1 MDEPSGQ
8 PNISCWRNTPVDKR
22 WTDVPHYNMEIDRL
36 FSLWEAPSGM
46 GEPWKLVRAPLHPA
60 LHRAAFFPASP
71 RHPAVSRG
79 AYRPEFVHAFY
90 ARCPALLTW
99 LSFGNR
105 PGPSTGR
112 ARTTRWWTPTSLT
125 CMGL

>member
-1 MDEPSGQ
+1 MECTHGKHPCAHAVDSMDMGEPSGQ

-46 GEPWKLVRAPLHPA
+46 GEPWKLVRAPLPPA
-60 LHRAAFFPASP
+60 LHRAALFPASP

-79 AYRPEFVHAFY
+79 AASSSA
-90 ARCPALLTW
+90 ARRIPA
-99 LSFGNR
+99 
-105 PGPSTGR
+105 
-112 ARTTRWWTPTSLT
+112 
-125 CMGL
+125 

>member
-46 GEPWKLVRAPLHPA
+46 GEPWKLVRAPLPPA
-60 LHRAAFFPASP
+60 LHRAAIPCSA
-71 RHPAVSRG
+71 
-79 AYRPEFVHAFY
+79 
-90 ARCPALLTW
+90 
-99 LSFGNR
+99 
-105 PGPSTGR
+105 GR
-112 ARTTRWWTPTSLT
+112 APVHPRAPSWANDSAQQAQASWRPR
-125 CMGL
+125 GPEA